1 LFKAQL
7 RRAIALSLL
16 MALTGCISGIKY
28 GDVPHA
34 QFVSDPRC
42 SGGQNV
48 SPELGNLP
56 LFAVTSRLP
65 DCRGADLKLSDFRG
79 DQIRYLRFAKP
90 EKVQVAKRKTAIRT
104 GMAFSAQDAWWA
116 DLAKQ
121 ADANN
126 GRVLIYVHG
135 YRETFD
141 GTSRDTAQI
150 ARLTEFKGP
159 VIQYSWPSQGE
170 LLSYVVDETNMYWD
184 ERNFR
189 TFLQSLAEKPWVKD
203 IVIVSHSLGAR
214 LVVPSVEYVD
224 RNAANQDSSNISNI
238 MLIAPDTDL
247 QEFEREIGTTLLS
260 PARVAGGRKLSI
272 FVSAKD
278 KAIGLSRTIHGYPRL
293 GNPYCFNPFTA
304 AALKAKGL
312 PERCYAEDFRNPAFL
327 EKSALRIID
336 TSEVS
341 VGSSGHSDYLRSAAA
356 CKIFAN
362 IATGRANGGLNK
374 TRLPHVMA
382 IAPYAKGEKP
392 AHDTACMRDAE

>member
-1 LFKAQL
+1 MQFV
-7 RRAIALSLL
+7 RAISLL
-16 MALTGCISGIKY
+16 FLLALTGCISGIKY

-42 SGGQNV
+42 SGAPDAAV
-48 SPELGNLP
+48 KPEDLP

-65 DCRGADLKLSDFRG
+65 DCRGKALTLTDFRS
-79 DQIRYLRFAKP
+79 DQTRYLRFAKP
-90 EKVQVAKRKTAIRT
+90 AKFPAVKGQKAIRT
-104 GMAFSAQDAWWA
+104 PMGITPADQWWA

-121 ADANN
+121 VDANN
-126 GRVLIYVHG
+126 GQVMIYVHG
-135 YRETFD
+135 FRETFNSS
-141 GTSRDTAQI
+141 SRDTAQI

-189 TFLQSLAEKPWVKD
+189 TFLQSLAEKPWVKN

-238 MLIAPDTDL
+238 ILIAPDTDT
-247 QEFEREIGTTLLS
+247 QEFEREIGATILS
-260 PARVAGGRKLSI
+260 PVRVKAGRKLTV
-272 FVSAKD
+272 FLSAKD
-278 KAIGLSRTIHGYPRL
+278 KAIALSRTIHGYPRL

-304 AALKAKGL
+304 ADLKARGL
-312 PERCYAEDFRNPAFL
+312 PERCYAENFRNPAFL
-327 EKSALRIID
+327 ESSALQMID
-336 TSEVS
+336 TTDVM
-341 VGSSGHSDYLRSAAA
+341 VGGSGHSDYLRSAAA
-356 CKIFAN
+356 CKVFAN
-362 IATGRANGGLNK
+362 IAAGRANTGLVK
-374 TRLPHVMA
+374 TRLPFVAA

-392 AHDTACMRDAE
+392 EHDAVCMREAE

>member
-1 LFKAQL
+1 MASAF
-7 RRAIALSLL
+7 RTFSLL
-16 MALTGCISGIKY
+16 LLLALTGCISGIKY

-34 QFVSDPRC
+34 QFVSDPSC
-42 SGGQNV
+42 SNGAG
-48 SPELGNLP
+48 SAAGADSLP

-65 DCRGADLKLSDFRG
+65 DCRSGVATLTDFRS
-79 DQIRYLRFAKP
+79 DQTRYLRFAKP
-90 EKVQVAKRKTAIRT
+90 GKVSGPKGKQITRTAI
-104 GMAFSAQDAWWA
+104 AFASPESWWA

-135 YRETFD
+135 YRETFTS
-141 GTSRDTAQI
+141 TSRDTAQI

-203 IVIVSHSLGAR
+203 IVVVSHSLGAR
-214 LVVPSVEYVD
+214 LVVPSIEYVD

-247 QEFEREIGTTLLS
+247 QEFEREIGVTLLS
-260 PARVAGGRKLSI
+260 PARVAGGRKLTV

-278 KAIGLSRTIHGYPRL
+278 KAIALSRTIHGYPRL

-304 AALKAKGL
+304 AELKAKGL
-312 PERCYAEDFRNPAFL
+312 PERCYAENFRNPAFL
-327 EKSALRIID
+327 ENSALRIID

-362 IATGRANGGLNK
+362 IATGRANDGLIK

>member
-1 LFKAQL
+1 MIA
-7 RRAIALSLL
+7 RAAAIGALSL
-16 MALTGCISGIKY
+16 ALTGCISGIKY
-28 GDVPHA
+28 GDVPHS

-42 SGGQNV
+42 ASAPASAAQAEG
-48 SPELGNLP
+48 LP

-65 DCRGADLKLSDFRG
+65 DCRAETLKLTDFRG
-79 DQIRYLRFAKP
+79 DEIRYLRFAKP
-90 EKVQVAKRKTAIRT
+90 AQAIGPKGKKTLRAPF
-104 GMAFSAQDAWWA
+104 AFAPQSAWWA
-116 DLAKQ
+116 DLAVQ
-121 ADANN
+121 ADANQ

-135 YRETFD
+135 FRETFES
-141 GTSRDTAQI
+141 TSRDAAQI
-150 ARLTEFKGP
+150 ARLTGFTGP

-214 LVVPSVEYVD
+214 LVVPSIEYVD

-238 MLIAPDTDL
+238 MLVAPDTDL
-247 QEFEREIGTTLLS
+247 QEFEREIGSTILS
-260 PARVAGGRKLSI
+260 PARVAGGRKLTV

-293 GNPYCFNPFTA
+293 GNPFCFNPFTA

-312 PERCYAEDFRNPAFL
+312 PERCYAENFRSAAFL

-336 TSEVS
+336 TTDVS
-341 VGSSGHSDYLRSAAA
+341 VGSTGHSDYLRSASA
-356 CKIFAN
+356 CRVFAN
-362 IATGRANGGLNK
+362 IAAGRNNGDLVK
-374 TRLPHVMA
+374 TRLPYVAA

-392 AHDTACMRDAE
+392 PHDVVCMREAE

>member
-1 LFKAQL
+1 MASAF
-7 RRAIALSLL
+7 RTFSLL
-16 MALTGCISGIKY
+16 LLLALTGCISGIKY

-34 QFVSDPRC
+34 QFVSDPSC
-42 SGGQNV
+42 SNGAGSV
-48 SPELGNLP
+48 AGADSLP

-65 DCRGADLKLSDFRG
+65 DCRGGVATLTDFRS
-79 DQIRYLRFAKP
+79 DQTRYLRFAKP
-90 EKVQVAKRKTAIRT
+90 AKVSGPKGKQITRTAI
-104 GMAFSAQDAWWA
+104 AFASPESWWA

-121 ADANN
+121 ANANN

-135 YRETFD
+135 YRETFTS
-141 GTSRDTAQI
+141 TSRDTAQI

-170 LLSYVVDETNMYWD
+170 LFSYVVDETNMYWD

-203 IVIVSHSLGAR
+203 IVVVSHSLGAR
-214 LVVPSVEYVD
+214 LVVPSIEYVD

-247 QEFEREIGTTLLS
+247 QEFEREIGVTLLS
-260 PARVAGGRKLSI
+260 PVRVAGGRKLTV

-278 KAIGLSRTIHGYPRL
+278 KAIALSRTLHGYPRL

-336 TSEVS
+336 TRDVS
-341 VGSSGHSDYLRSAAA
+341 IGSSGHSDYLRSAAA

-362 IATGRANGGLNK
+362 IATGRVNDGLNK

-382 IAPYAKGEKP
+382 ITAYAKGEKP
-392 AHDTACMRDAE
+392 AHDTACMWDAE

>member
-1 LFKAQL
+1 MQFV
-7 RRAIALSLL
+7 RAISFLFML
-16 MALTGCISGIKY
+16 ALTGCISGIKY

-42 SGGQNV
+42 GGAPDPA
-48 SPELGNLP
+48 SEALDLP

-65 DCRGADLKLSDFRG
+65 DCRGQALSLTDFRS
-79 DQIRYLRFAKP
+79 DQTRYLRFAKP
-90 EKVQVAKRKTAIRT
+90 EKYPAVKGKQLTRT
-104 GMAFSAQDAWWA
+104 QMSIKPADKWWA

-121 ADANN
+121 ADAHN

-135 YRETFD
+135 FRETFNSS
-141 GTSRDTAQI
+141 SRDTAQI

-214 LVVPSVEYVD
+214 LVVPSIEYVD
-224 RNAANQDSSNISNI
+224 RTSANQDSSNISNI
-238 MLIAPDTDL
+238 LLIAPDTDT
-247 QEFEREIGTTLLS
+247 QEFEREIGLSLLS
-260 PARVAGGRKLSI
+260 PARVASGRKLTL

-278 KAIGLSRTIHGYPRL
+278 KAIALSRTIHGYPRL
-293 GNPYCFNPFTA
+293 GNPFCFNPFTA

-327 EKSALRIID
+327 EKSALQIID
-336 TSEVS
+336 TTDVVASS
-341 VGSSGHSDYLRSAAA
+341 GSGHSDYLRSAAA
-356 CKIFAN
+356 CRVFAN
-362 IATGRANGGLNK
+362 IANGRANSGLAK
-374 TRLPHVMA
+374 TRLSYVAA
-382 IAPYAKGEKP
+382 IAPYTKGEKP
-392 AHDTACMRDAE
+392 AHDVICMREAE

>member
-1 LFKAQL
+1 MASAF
-7 RRAIALSLL
+7 RTFSLL
-16 MALTGCISGIKY
+16 LLLALTGCISGIKY

-34 QFVSDPRC
+34 QFVSDPSC
-42 SGGQNV
+42 SNGAGSV
-48 SPELGNLP
+48 AGADSLP

-65 DCRGADLKLSDFRG
+65 DCRGGVPTLTDFRS
-79 DQIRYLRFAKP
+79 DQTRYLRFAKP
-90 EKVQVAKRKTAIRT
+90 AKVSGPKGKQITRTAI
-104 GMAFSAQDAWWA
+104 AFASPESWWA

-135 YRETFD
+135 YRETFTS
-141 GTSRDTAQI
+141 TSRDTAQI

-170 LLSYVVDETNMYWD
+170 LFSYVVDETNMYWD

-203 IVIVSHSLGAR
+203 MVVVSHSLGAR
-214 LVVPSVEYVD
+214 LVVPSIEYVD

-247 QEFEREIGTTLLS
+247 QEFEREIGVTLLS
-260 PARVAGGRKLSI
+260 PVRVAGGRKLTV

-278 KAIGLSRTIHGYPRL
+278 KAIALSRTLHGYPRL

-304 AALKAKGL
+304 AELKAKRL
-312 PERCYAEDFRNPAFL
+312 PERCYAENFRNPAFL
-327 EKSALRIID
+327 EKSALRVID
-336 TSEVS
+336 TSDVS
-341 VGSSGHSDYLRSAAA
+341 IGGSGHSDYLNSAAV
-356 CKIFAN
+356 CRVFAN
-362 IATGRANGGLNK
+362 VAVGRTTADLAK
-374 TRLPHVMA
+374 TRLDHVA
-382 IAPYAKGEKP
+382 TIKPYAKGEKP
-392 AHDTACMRDAE
+392 AHDLLCMREDG